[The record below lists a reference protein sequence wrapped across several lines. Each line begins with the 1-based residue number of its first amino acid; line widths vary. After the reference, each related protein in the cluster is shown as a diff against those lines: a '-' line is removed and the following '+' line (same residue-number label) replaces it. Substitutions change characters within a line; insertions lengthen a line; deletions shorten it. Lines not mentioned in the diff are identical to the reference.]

1 MISDRNFGLDKIDIS
16 REMISDRL
24 FGFDKIDISR
34 EMISDRLFVFD
45 ISMPASLLQ
54 PTGGVPDV

>member
-1 MISDRNFGLDKIDIS
+1 
-16 REMISDRL
+16 MISDRL

-34 EMISDRLFVFD
+34 EMISDRLFGFDKID
-45 ISMPASLLQ
+45 ISMPPCLLQ